1 MKKLKLR
8 GLGIEITRK
17 CNKSCKHCMKGES
30 QNISISKEIV
40 DKLFS
45 DIQDCNE
52 FMFLGGEPLLEI
64 DIIEYIIDKIIE
76 NNWSVS
82 AIQLTTNGTIR
93 DEKICHIYKKFCESG
108 DHRFALLRVS
118 NDTFHNSYESKRTVD
133 FYKPIIN
140 KINKELGRVAIT
152 LNTVFENEKD
162 NYNYIL
168 YSGKAI
174 NYIDTHK
181 NQFVPF
187 GTMLVKCPEL
197 FDHRIK
203 IVDDEVFCRLRIAAN
218 GNIGFDEERSFALD
232 DKMSFGNIMDSDVT
246 SLIIEHNKNCLL
258 RCEETTD
265 INTYESTSDFV
276 PNINEDSRIY
286 FKIVGKILKKFHL
299 SRTIAKEKF
308 EYVPT
313 QDIITTIPFP
323 IVVSKQMPSLVEK
336 IYIKYKGQPMN
347 PFSYTSALK
356 YVLNIVENESIY
368 FFPDYSFGTLD
379 DLYNSSSF
387 KELEGLNDKYK
398 NGELEYNNNKVL
410 RCGDDE

>member
-1 MKKLKLR
+1 MKTK
-8 GLGIEITRK
+8 
-17 CNKSCKHCMKGES
+17 
-30 QNISISKEIV
+30 
-40 DKLFS
+40 
-45 DIQDCNE
+45 
-52 FMFLGGEPLLEI
+52 
-64 DIIEYIIDKIIE
+64 
-76 NNWSVS
+76 
-82 AIQLTTNGTIR
+82 
-93 DEKICHIYKKFCESG
+93 
-108 DHRFALLRVS
+108 
-118 NDTFHNSYESKRTVD
+118 
-133 FYKPIIN
+133 
-140 KINKELGRVAIT
+140 
-152 LNTVFENEKD
+152 KD

-336 IYIKYKGQPMN
+336 IYIK
-347 PFSYTSALK
+347 F
-356 YVLNIVENESIY
+356 
-368 FFPDYSFGTLD
+368 
-379 DLYNSSSF
+379 
-387 KELEGLNDKYK
+387 GLNTFEIIK
-398 NGELEYNNNKVL
+398 
-410 RCGDDE
+410 